1 SARIGQRAEIALKAR
16 NGSLS
21 SIRLPAQR
29 IASQANFKSQKP
41 ICDSPAVNGE
51 KKTASPKF
59 QTTKK
64 AGNARLPLS
73 VA

>member
-41 ICDSPAVNGE
+41 ICDSPARFTGR
-51 KKTASPKF
+51 
-59 QTTKK
+59 
-64 AGNARLPLS
+64 NARQGNEGQRRILRIS
-73 VA
+73 